1 MRQILVELPSKALA
15 VLAICLAIAALIR
28 DLLRYRSKAIRPW
41 SSTPWLLLGGAWA
54 LLGLRGGRWVP
65 TRSVM
70 VEPWVSLPIFSYGV
84 MLGTSLLV
92 GWFLVMKL
100 AKKDGVP
107 NSDAGRIYMWS
118 AVWSM
123 VGARALYVLTNLSS
137 FDGFL
142 DAVMLHKGGMVA
154 YGGMIGG
161 FLASWYGCFR
171 RDIPLLKWADASA
184 PAVVLGTG
192 ITRIGCFLYGCD
204 FGRPSSLPWALAF
217 PNGSAAWDHHIR
229 IGLITPDAAW
239 SMPVHPTQL
248 YESLV
253 GFALFGFLMWLRK
266 HRTFS
271 GQVFL
276 GWVLGYGTLRP
287 LLELLR
293 DDEQRGN
300 VGPLSTSQFIGIMSV
315 TFGLALLAVLLRKNK
330 LKPGSLRYWESNQT
344 SEP

>member
-1 MRQILVELPSKALA
+1 
-15 VLAICLAIAALIR
+15 
-28 DLLRYRSKAIRPW
+28 
-41 SSTPWLLLGGAWA
+41 
-54 LLGLRGGRWVP
+54 
-65 TRSVM
+65 
-70 VEPWVSLPIFSYGV
+70 
-84 MLGTSLLV
+84 
-92 GWFLVMKL
+92 
-100 AKKDGVP
+100 
-107 NSDAGRIYMWS
+107 
-118 AVWSM
+118 M

-154 YGGMIGG
+154 YGGTIGG

-171 RDIPLLKWADASA
+171 RGIPLLKWADASA

-229 IGLITPDAAW
+229 IGLVTPDAAW

-287 LLELLR
+287 LIELLR

-300 VGPLSTSQFIGIMSV
+300 VGPLSTSQFIGIISV
-315 TFGLALLAVLLRKNK
+315 TFGLALLAILLRKNK

>member
-28 DLLRYRSKAIRPW
+28 DLVRTRAKATRTL
-41 SSTPWLLLGGAWA
+41 SSAPWLLFGGAWA
-54 LLGLRGGRWVP
+54 LLGLRGGSWVP
-65 TRSVM
+65 SRSVL

-84 MLGTSLLV
+84 MLGTSLVV

-100 AKKDGVP
+100 AAKDGVLS
-107 NSDAGRIYMWS
+107 SDAGPIYMWS

-137 FDGFL
+137 FDGFF
-142 DAVMLHKGGMVA
+142 DAIMLHKGGMVA

-161 FLASWYGCFR
+161 FLASWYGCIR
-171 RDIPLLKWADASA
+171 RSIPLLKWADVSA

-204 FGRPSSLPWALAF
+204 FGRPSSLPWALSF

-253 GFALFGFLMWLRK
+253 GFGLFAVLMWLRK

-276 GWVLGYGTLRP
+276 AWVLGYGTLRP

-300 VGPLSTSQFIGIMSV
+300 VGPLSTSQFIGIVSV
-315 TFGLALLAVLLRKNK
+315 AFGLALAVILLRKNK
-330 LKPGSLRYWESNQT
+330 RNPGSLRYWESNHA